1 MYSTLF
7 KSVKQMISFKNSP
20 QFKFSSHCDS
30 SVAWGSDYAIN
41 PCPLTEVASVHPT
54 EASKHDVAAAVI
66 LLETLGLLRANLRRY
81 PHPVGDTFAGM
92 HTF

>member
-7 KSVKQMISFKNSP
+7 KSVKQMISFMNSP

-30 SVAWGSDYAIN
+30 SVAWGSDCAIN

-54 EASKHDVAAAVI
+54 EASKHVAAAVF
-66 LLETLGLLRANLRRY
+66 LLETLGHLRANLRRY

>member
-30 SVAWGSDYAIN
+30 GVAWGSDCAIN

-54 EASKHDVAAAVI
+54 EGSREP
-66 LLETLGLLRANLRRY
+66 LETLGLLRANLRRY

-92 HTF
+92 HAF

>member
-30 SVAWGSDYAIN
+30 SVAWGSDCAIN

-54 EASKHDVAAAVI
+54 EASKHVAAAVN
-66 LLETLGLLRANLRRY
+66 LLET
-81 PHPVGDTFAGM
+81 
-92 HTF
+92 

>member
-1 MYSTLF
+1 MYSTL
-7 KSVKQMISFKNSP
+7 SVKQMISFKNSP

-30 SVAWGSDYAIN
+30 SVAWGSDCAIN

-54 EASKHDVAAAVI
+54 EASKHVAAAVF
-66 LLETLGLLRANLRRY
+66 LLETLGHLRANLRRY